1 MTDTVKNQANTE
13 ELAPQTN
20 AGVSHISVDSSA
32 TQADTD
38 SVEDQQA
45 QLEQVAFIG
54 NVLAP
59 FFLQDPLT
67 G

>member
-20 AGVSHISVDSSA
+20 AGVIHISVDSSA

-45 QLEQVAFIG
+45 QL
-54 NVLAP
+54 
-59 FFLQDPLT
+59 
-67 G
+67 